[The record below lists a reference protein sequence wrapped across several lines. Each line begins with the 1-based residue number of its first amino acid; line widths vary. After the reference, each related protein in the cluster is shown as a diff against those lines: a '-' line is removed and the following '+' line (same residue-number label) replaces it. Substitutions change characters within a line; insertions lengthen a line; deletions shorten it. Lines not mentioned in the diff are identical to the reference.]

1 MNEKFEKAFKA
12 QIGAVY
18 FDQKELQYSASAN
31 VLLTPYEYS
40 QYLLFKEKK
49 LEDGDEHFVDL
60 PLNVFNSKHIYY
72 CFGGELSSFISSYLR
87 LILDDVV
94 SNNSFLSNRFASSL
108 YRSRVY
114 SEIEGSLNVENV
126 PTTRRRLKELIEDN
140 AKPENTNDV
149 IIKNMDNAIKFVES
163 KPVFNKDNL
172 FKLYSL
178 LSKDCLDEDSALRE
192 GDYYRY
198 DTVEVGG
205 YKGCPYQQIS
215 DCMDSLFAFVDERL
229 KNKSNQVD
237 LMLLPHICHYYL
249 LYIHPYFDYN
259 GRMARMISYW
269 VYLLTDLSYF
279 PPIISEAINQKKD
292 KYYRAL
298 EETRNSHNDISYFL
312 IYIFKTSCEYFLCYR
327 NIELVDQHA
336 KNIGILLTETE
347 KNYIKKI
354 LITYQGAFSYNDFL
368 NNCNIDM
375 SKQGALKI
383 LNKLVSCG
391 ALKEVPSSSKTKLF
405 DINEKIVDYTVK
417 GK

>member
-1 MNEKFEKAFKA
+1 MNEKFDKAFNA
-12 QIGAVY
+12 QMGAVY
-18 FDQKELQYSASAN
+18 FNQKELQYSTSAN

-49 LEDGDEHFVDL
+49 LEDGDEHFIDL
-60 PLNVFNSKHIYY
+60 PLKTFNSKHIYY
-72 CFGGELSSFISSYLR
+72 CRSGEFSSLIHSYLH
-87 LILDDVV
+87 LIMDDVAT
-94 SNNSFLSNRFASSL
+94 NNSFLSDRFSSSL

-140 AKPENTNDV
+140 AKPESKNDI
-149 IIKNMDNAIKFVES
+149 IIKNMDNALKFVEG
-163 KPVFNKDNL
+163 KPSFNKENL
-172 FKLYSL
+172 FKLYVI
-178 LSKDCLDEDSALRE
+178 LSKDCLDEENLLRD
-192 GDYYRY
+192 GDYYRC

-215 DCMDSLFAFVDERL
+215 ECMDSLFAFVNETL
-229 KNKSNQVD
+229 KNKSSYFD

-259 GRMARMISYW
+259 GRTARMVSYW
-269 VYLLTDLSYF
+269 VYLLTDSSYF
-279 PPIISEAINQKKD
+279 PPIVSEAINQKKD

-298 EETRNSHNDISYFL
+298 EETRDSHNDITYFL
-312 IYIFKTSCEYFLCYR
+312 IFAFKTSCEYFLTYK

-336 KNIGILLTETE
+336 KNVGILLTETE

-368 NNCNIDM
+368 VNCNIEM
-375 SKQGALKI
+375 TKQGALKI
-383 LNKLVSCG
+383 LNKFVLCG
-391 ALKEVPSSSKTKLF
+391 ALREVPSPSKTKLF
-405 DINEKIVDYTVK
+405 GINEKVVDYTIK
-417 GK
+417 SK